1 MSSNAID
8 YNEMNNSNITNPFSN
23 NKRKTNLRT
32 IFHQKDILIKYAI
45 IGLIGIAFI
54 YLAVSVVIKTSQV
67 SKIEKE
73 NDTLKVQIQQI
84 EKSSRDIEQ
93 QTLPIKQGVSNL
105 KKENNDLKAKQKKL
119 KDQNKKLK
127 KENKSAG
134 DEGLK
139 KLQSQ
144 YEKDAQKL
152 KEISDL
158 NNYYRNQIIALTKDL
173 DDKKEQYVT
182 LQRKYDQLTQ
192 GGAQSTGM
200 DSEIITEPDDV
211 ETLTTLLFTE
221 PVQYELLYRASR
233 DGFSP
238 SAFHKKCDGTT
249 YTVTVVSLKNSLV
262 LCGFTTQSWDGH
274 QFKEDP
280 YARLVNLNYERLYK
294 PRLTNQAIYASPEH
308 FPVFGNGDFL
318 ISEDGVLS
326 TVFPNTYGDND
337 SVQNELLNGRESAGI
352 VELEVFKVHS
362 I

>member
-8 YNEMNNSNITNPFSN
+8 YNDMNSSNITNPFSN

-45 IGLIGIAFI
+45 IGLIAIAFV
-54 YLAVSVVIKTSQV
+54 YLSVSVVLKTSEV
-67 SKIEKE
+67 SKFEKE
-73 NDTLKVQIQQI
+73 NNGLKTQIQQVQN
-84 EKSSRDIEQ
+84 ENRDIEQ
-93 QTLPIKQGVSNL
+93 KTLPIKQGISTLKNENKNL
-105 KKENNDLKAKQKKL
+105 KEQQKKL

-127 KENKSAG
+127 KENKSVG
-134 DEGLK
+134 DAGLK
-139 KLQSQ
+139 KLEQQ
-144 YEKDAQKL
+144 YEKDSQKL
-152 KEISDL
+152 KELTDL
-158 NNYYRNQIIALTKDL
+158 NNYYRNQLVVLNKEL

-200 DSEIITEPDDV
+200 DSEILTEADDV
-211 ETLTTLLFTE
+211 ETLTSLLFTE
-221 PVQYELLYRASR
+221 QVKYDLLYRASR

-249 YTVTVVSLKNSLV
+249 YTVTIVSLKNSLV

-274 QFKEDP
+274 QFKEDS

-294 PRLTNQAIYASPEH
+294 PRHPSKAIYASPEQ

-326 TVFPNTYGDND
+326 SVFPNTYGDDD
-337 SVQNELLNGRESAGI
+337 SVQNELLNGRETASI

-362 I
+362 L